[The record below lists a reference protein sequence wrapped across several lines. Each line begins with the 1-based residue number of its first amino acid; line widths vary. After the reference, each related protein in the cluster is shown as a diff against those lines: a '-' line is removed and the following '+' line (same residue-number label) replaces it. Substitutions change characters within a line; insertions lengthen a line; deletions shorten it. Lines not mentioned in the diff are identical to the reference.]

1 MKKVLKITAV
11 TTLLSLGLAF
21 SSYAGNREL
30 EQMPVNGGMTRTM
43 APTQQMDGAGSMET
57 GTELRRITALTR
69 VAGCMCLR
77 RHQIRRRWMPMVHE
91 HRMEKLLR

>member
-21 SSYAGNREL
+21 SSYAGQWKQGTGANAGKWWYDED
-30 EQMPVNGGMTRTM
+30 N

-57 GTELRRITALTR
+57 GMELRRITALTR
-69 VAGCMCLR
+69 VDGCMCLR
-77 RHQIRRRWMPMVHE
+77 RHR
-91 HRMEKLLR
+91 

>member
-11 TTLLSLGLAF
+11 TTLAEPGTGSF
-21 SSYAGNREL
+21 PHMPDSGNREL

-57 GTELRRITALTR
+57 GTELRRITL
-69 VAGCMCLR
+69 
-77 RHQIRRRWMPMVHE
+77 
-91 HRMEKLLR
+91 